1 MRRAA
6 VLALLLAGCSTLHN
20 IDVRAPEHVDVST
33 SSSPAQPWTPPANAV
48 PAPKPSERSSVL
60 PPNITPGMAIS
71 LPQVI
76 DVALSNNPATRE
88 AWLNARAAEAA
99 LGSRRSAYLP
109 EVDLNA
115 NVTRQKSATQ
125 GGRSIFLQTTYGPQ
139 LALSYLLFDF
149 GGRAAQVAEARQ
161 GLIAAD
167 FAHNQAIQDVML
179 RTEQAYYGY
188 LDTRAL
194 LDSQDATIKE
204 RQAQLDA
211 AQARHDAGVATIA
224 DVLQAKTA
232 LSQAELTRESI
243 AGNLRT
249 IEGALATSMGLPATT
264 HFDFGTL
271 PLDVPAREV
280 ATAVDSLIDEA
291 IAARPD
297 LAAARATAEEASARV
312 QEVRAQ
318 GLPSVTLSSTLGR
331 TYFRPNAGVAFT
343 TPYTAAVL
351 FRWPVFTGWRNS
363 YDVRQAE
370 LQAQAAQ
377 ENVRGLEQQVDL
389 QVWTSYYSLQTATQR
404 LTTARDLLTSAQQ
417 SADVAANR
425 YRAGVGSILDL
436 LTAEA
441 ALETARAQEVQ
452 SRADWFLAV
461 AQLAHDTGTL
471 SQGTTK

>member
-1 MRRAA
+1 MLVA
-6 VLALLLAGCSTLHN
+6 LAGCASYH
-20 IDVRAPEHVDVST
+20 DEHVDVST
-33 SSSPAQPWTPPANAV
+33 SKSPDQPWVAPANAV
-48 PAPKPSERSSVL
+48 PPARPAERAALPANLAPGAT
-60 PPNITPGMAIS
+60 IT

-76 DVALSNNPATRE
+76 DVALTNNPATRE

-125 GGRSIFLQTTYGPQ
+125 GGRSIFLQTSYGPQ

-149 GGRAAQVAEARQ
+149 GGRAAQVEEARQ

-167 FAHNQAIQDVML
+167 FEHNQAIQDVIL

-188 LDTRAL
+188 LDARAL
-194 LDSQDATIKE
+194 LESQDATIKE
-204 RQAQLDA
+204 RQTQLNA
-211 AQARHDAGVATIA
+211 AEARHDAGVATIA

-232 LSQAELTRESI
+232 LSQAQLTRESI
-243 AGNLRT
+243 EGNLRT
-249 IEGALATSMGLPATT
+249 IEGALATAMGLPATT

-280 ATAVDSLIDEA
+280 GQQVDALIDAA

-297 LAAARATAEEASARV
+297 LAAARAAAQSAQARV

-318 GLPSVTLSSTLGR
+318 GLPSISLNSTFGR

-351 FRWPVFTGWRNS
+351 FRWPLFTGWRNT

-370 LQAQAAQ
+370 LQAQIAN
-377 ENVRGLEQQVDL
+377 ENVRAAEQQVDL

-404 LTTARDLLTSAQQ
+404 FTTARDLLASAQQ

-452 SRADWFLAV
+452 SRADWFLAI

-471 SQGTTK
+471 TQGTTK